1 MKQLLQR
8 GNLHTKTCANCHQP
22 GLLKCSRCKCQFYCS
37 SDCQRAN
44 FDQHKKNCKA
54 IGKARKKIETLCN
67 SSEEDTGAAQLS
79 SKLKMI
85 VLRSNLADLLVK
97 TAYEEC
103 ETLVAGR
110 MFYLEALEIYASSF
124 TDPYQDVGHEKVF
137 SFLGD
142 RAMLMI
148 MVCGGGE
155 NELESVFEI
164 CRGMVPDHFRFHFF
178 LLLAYI
184 MDLSKYRENNTSGS
198 SASEDDTYFTQ
209 NLPQVIGMA
218 ITDIGIHDH
227 ADDLLSLRDVNPF
240 TKYHSI
246 GLFSALSNSLRWIEE
261 GNNNS
266 KRLSLRDMA
275 MISTEINSGGTT

>member
-1 MKQLLQR
+1 MQVHLQ
-8 GNLHTKTCANCHQP
+8 T
-22 GLLKCSRCKCQFYCS
+22 
-37 SDCQRAN
+37 
-44 FDQHKKNCKA
+44 
-54 IGKARKKIETLCN
+54 
-67 SSEEDTGAAQLS
+67 
-79 SKLKMI
+79 
-85 VLRSNLADLLVK
+85 
-97 TAYEEC
+97 
-103 ETLVAGR
+103 
-110 MFYLEALEIYASSF
+110 
-124 TDPYQDVGHEKVF
+124 HEKVF

-275 MISTEINSGGTT
+275 MISTEINSGGTPPEFWMIYQKCIRESFVVVGQKILEEYIEIFGILNM